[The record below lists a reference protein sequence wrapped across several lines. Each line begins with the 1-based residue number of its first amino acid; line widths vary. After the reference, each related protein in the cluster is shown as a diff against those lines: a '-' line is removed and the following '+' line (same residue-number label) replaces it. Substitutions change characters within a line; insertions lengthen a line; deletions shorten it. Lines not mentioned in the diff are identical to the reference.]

1 MKTLYDRRVS
11 SIVGKL
17 ESAQN
22 ITSWLKDLG
31 SNGKWP
37 DSQIDYTTGCDARRA
52 NWPAQWHWQ
61 RILVMAGAWRGGF
74 LNAPQWTNNAQLR
87 NATGRA
93 MAYWFGRDMNTIA
106 CLDNGGTVSCPCENP
121 QDTLWNT
128 NWYSNIILIPG
139 LVAQSC
145 MLLNATLTPSEATYC
160 GRITT
165 RSYGTFDRNLNGVGY
180 LTGANTLD
188 VAKISVDAALL
199 TNNASMLADAYRRV
213 HDELTIKNDVKADGI
228 RADGSFGQHKGVLY
242 NGNYGKDYS
251 NVALELEVAS
261 AGTQYAAGPDSRSAF
276 EVLIQGHQWMI
287 YVNSLTQVLHFDF
300 SAIGR
305 MITFPV
311 FDDQASASIQMNLTT
326 ALELGNLWSSLPL
339 ITFASQLLPGSITA
353 NAGGLIGNK
362 MFYANDYMVHRGA
375 NYVLTLKMY
384 SKRTQNS
391 ECVNSQNPKGFHLSD
406 GAMYTYVEGDEYED
420 IFAAWDWDL
429 IPGTTVDYKRT
440 PLACDRT
447 GFTGI
452 ETFVGGASDGLA
464 GIAAMRYTNPSTK
477 VLQWQKAWFFLEDG
491 VHHIIANVLSSD
503 GTAPVYSVLDQKRHS
518 GPTIVAGT
526 EVPLKANETLSTF
539 SKPSTIW
546 HDNVG
551 YSFPANTSA
560 LLNVRRGE
568 RVGDWST
575 IGTSTQ
581 PPVTVD
587 LWAAW
592 LQHAPASVNSP
603 VEYSMYPGVS
613 YQDFVLKRSTSPVA
627 TIESS
632 ANVSAIYN
640 RAGNRVM
647 LVLWKAGSKM
657 SAFQSAPAMARLTI
671 SSNNPV
677 ALMLSLDDGRV
688 TASDPSQGLNSATVK
703 FEYGTDGQLPTFWVG
718 GRSKTLNLTFP
729 RGGTAGS
736 SVLTRL

>member
-1 MKTLYDRRVS
+1 
-11 SIVGKL
+11 
-17 ESAQN
+17 
-22 ITSWLKDLG
+22 
-31 SNGKWP
+31 
-37 DSQIDYTTGCDARRA
+37 
-52 NWPAQWHWQ
+52 
-61 RILVMAGAWRGGF
+61 MAGLYLALARTLRTPYGEHF
-74 LNAPQWTNNAQLR
+74 TTPSSAPADECFQQEHELVLQR
-87 NATGRA
+87 
-93 MAYWFGRDMNTIA
+93 
-106 CLDNGGTVSCPCENP
+106 
-121 QDTLWNT
+121 
-128 NWYSNIILIPG
+128 

-228 RADGSFGQHKGVLY
+228 RADGSF
-242 NGNYGKDYS
+242 
-251 NVALELEVAS
+251 ALELEVAS

-300 SAIGR
+300 
-305 MITFPV
+305 
-311 FDDQASASIQMNLTT
+311 
-326 ALELGNLWSSLPL
+326 
-339 ITFASQLLPGSITA
+339 
-353 NAGGLIGNK
+353 
-362 MFYANDYMVHRGA
+362 VHRGA